1 MENSKNNCW
10 FYRILIYSIGLVV
23 LSIGITLNTKSGLGV
38 SPIISIPFSISS
50 IFNLNFAT
58 MTFVVYTMFVIIQF
72 IIKGKNRQWI
82 DILQIPFSLLFS
94 VLINFFNGIF
104 QFNYTTLWQNLLLL
118 LVAIIVTSIGAA
130 MTVNMKLV
138 PNPAD
143 GLAQAIG
150 DLLNKGHLV
159 KINRLISYTT
169 CVIGLLTLA
178 MSLQL
183 GLGFDYDDRRRMLL
197 TLFLRKR

>member
-94 VLINFFNGIF
+94 VLITFSTGFFNSI
-104 QFNYTTLWQNLLLL
+104 TLHC
-118 LVAIIVTSIGAA
+118 G
-130 MTVNMKLV
+130 
-138 PNPAD
+138 
-143 GLAQAIG
+143 
-150 DLLNKGHLV
+150 
-159 KINRLISYTT
+159 KIY
-169 CVIGLLTLA
+169 C
-178 MSLQL
+178 
-183 GLGFDYDDRRRMLL
+183 F
-197 TLFLRKR
+197 F

>member
-118 LVAIIVTSIGAA
+118 YSC
-130 MTVNMKLV
+130 N
-138 PNPAD
+138 
-143 GLAQAIG
+143 
-150 DLLNKGHLV
+150 
-159 KINRLISYTT
+159 NRDIYRSCYDSKYET
-169 CVIGLLTLA
+169 CSKSCRWARTG
-178 MSLQL
+178 
-183 GLGFDYDDRRRMLL
+183 YW
-197 TLFLRKR
+197 